1 MLSPGRGFRFS
12 FGFGFE
18 RPAPESLGA
27 ASSAAPWVDAAAV
40 TG

>member
-1 MLSPGRGFRFS
+1 MLSPGRGFGFG

-18 RPAPESLGA
+18 RPTPGSLGA
-27 ASSAAPWVDAAAV
+27 ASRAAPWVDAAAV